1 MTSKTTQRQEKR
13 ADVCSLS
20 CRVLYYEI
28 MGAGCFRKRLR
39 YPAGHALR
47 RQLCRSGQIIRRI
60 FLPVRLPTGMNCFA
74 SEHVMIWF
82 LQCMY
87 GFYEIP

>member
-28 MGAGCFRKRLR
+28 MGRAAFGN
-39 YPAGHALR
+39 G
-47 RQLCRSGQIIRRI
+47 SGIRR
-60 FLPVRLPTGMNCFA
+60 GMPSAASFA
-74 SEHVMIWF
+74 V
-82 LQCMY
+82 
-87 GFYEIP
+87 PAR